1 MLAKT
6 SNADLLELA
15 NRDHIA
21 STIALGQ
28 ELMAIGE
35 IERRQAFREEGATS
49 TAAWMVERLG
59 LSEAEAHQRVRLACR
74 LWDFPKLSKAMCEG
88 EISVDKA
95 RAAVDLATTI
105 AERSW
110 PDGPRP
116 IQPDDSDDSDVDASS
131 DPSVVDLDADVL
143 ERARQCTVRELIEL
157 TRRARGM
164 TDDRAMRDHDQRFAR
179 FNAKSRTMTAQLPSE
194 DFLRLRKAI
203 EDEAKRIESDGETP
217 FDQRCADALLR
228 LVNTAHGGSKSN
240 ANDPLVVVHVDL
252 ALLRGGFGR
261 AELEGLGLISKA
273 AAERLACEARVAIAI
288 DDAFGHTM
296 AEGYEKR
303 LPTPAQRREIIRR
316 DRTCR
321 FPGCSNTLFT
331 NVHHILPWAQGGKT
345 DLPNLALL
353 CNHHHH
359 VVHEGKWQLS
369 GDANGE
375 LKFMGPTKR
384 LMTSRPSPMWTRRN

>member
-1 MLAKT
+1 MDTDAMLAKT
-6 SNADLLELA
+6 SNGDLLEIA

-59 LSEAEAHQRVRLACR
+59 LSEAEAHQRVRLASR

-88 EISVDKA
+88 EISVDKV

-105 AERSW
+105 SERSW

-116 IQPDDSDDSDVDASS
+116 IQPDDSDG
-131 DPSVVDLDADVL
+131 PSVVDLDADVL
-143 ERARQCTVRELIEL
+143 EQARQCSVRELVEL
-157 TRRARGM
+157 TRRTRGT
-164 TDDRAMRDHDQRFAR
+164 TDERAMRDHDQRFAR
-179 FNAKSRTMTAQLPSE
+179 FNAKSRTMTAQFPSE
-194 DFLRLRKAI
+194 AFVRLRNAI
-203 EDEAKRIESDGETP
+203 EGEAKRIESDGETP
-217 FDQRCADALLR
+217 WDQRCADALIR
-228 LVNTAHGGSKSN
+228 LIDAPHGGSKSS
-240 ANDPLVVVHVDL
+240 ASDPLVVVHVDL

-261 AELEGLGLISKA
+261 AELEGLGLISQA
-273 AAERLACEARVAIAI
+273 AAERLACEARVALAI

-321 FPGCSNTLFT
+321 FPGCSNTVFT

-345 DLPNLALL
+345 DLPNLVLL

-359 VVHEGKWQLS
+359 VVHEGKWQLT

-384 LMTSRPSPMWTRRN
+384 LMTSRPSPLWTRRN